1 VLSSLEG
8 RGKGVPLTDAHKRK
22 IARSMQRS
30 LATPEHRA
38 KISAAN
44 RGKRKTCRLC
54 GELVCAA
61 NPTRERE
68 REREELVCS
77 HGRWKHPC
85 LQTAHMSI

>member
-68 REREELVCS
+68 RERERAWCVHTGGGNTLAF
-77 HGRWKHPC
+77 KQP
-85 LQTAHMSI
+85 T